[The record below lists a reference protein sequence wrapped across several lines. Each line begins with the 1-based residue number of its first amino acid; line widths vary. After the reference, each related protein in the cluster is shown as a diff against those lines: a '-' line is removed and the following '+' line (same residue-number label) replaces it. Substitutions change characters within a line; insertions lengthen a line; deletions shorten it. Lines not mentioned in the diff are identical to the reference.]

1 MSDSE
6 DESVKYPSAVYRDV
20 LNFVDQARA
29 NEQDRREEEI
39 EFIQH
44 NHEELQK
51 EFQYIMEMIHK
62 LAMRDEGSA
71 SIRVVPDNAS
81 DADEPEDEFFSF
93 ASEDVPEF
101 QEEEEEK
108 QAVSPYIPDTREM
121 VPVMQADE
129 DDRYN
134 DFVRQV
140 QSRFLA
146 DNKDITRL
154 CSSEPDASTG
164 LVLMHAIYSFASIL
178 LNSMPLV
185 QRERQAF
192 KHLINQAFKYVN
204 ENNPGLFSRLG
215 QARQSGKRAAASI

>member
-6 DESVKYPSAVYRDV
+6 YEQPSSVYQEV
-20 LNFVDQARA
+20 LQFVEDAQQ
-29 NEQDRREEEI
+29 NEEERKDDEI
-39 EFIQH
+39 KVIKK
-44 NHEELQK
+44 NHKELQE
-51 EFQYIMEMIHK
+51 EFQLIIEMIHD
-62 LAMRDEGSA
+62 LGVRH
-71 SIRVVPDNAS
+71 AS
-81 DADEPEDEFFSF
+81 DHEEPKDEYYSF
-93 ASEDVPEF
+93 ASEDIPEF
-101 QEEEEEK
+101 EEEEEEK

-164 LVLMHAIYSFASIL
+164 LVLMHAIYYFASIL

-185 QRERQAF
+185 QRDRQTFKNLIRQAF
-192 KHLINQAFKYVN
+192 TYVT
-204 ENNPGLFSRLG
+204 ENNPGLFRRLG